1 MYVCTPAR
9 ILKPH
14 PSLMTPFTYP
24 SPQKLAVNHP
34 HPPSHIKSL
43 KPLLRN
49 LRLGL
54 GDGGRSVGVEKVA
67 AVLAVLELGG
77 LGRADADAARVGAA
91 PGPAVGVVD
100 APARDEL
107 RPVARADVLSARVV
121 GGDLRRGGEG
131 D

>member
-1 MYVCTPAR
+1 MALSPTRPR
-9 ILKPH
+9 HL
-14 PSLMTPFTYP
+14 PSLIPLPPLHLTP
-24 SPQKLAVNHP
+24 L
-34 HPPSHIKSL
+34 KSL
-43 KPLLRN
+43 LRH

-54 GDGGRSVGVEKVA
+54 GDRGRRVGVDKVA

-91 PGPAVGVVD
+91 PGAAVGVVD

-107 RPVARADVLSARVV
+107 AAVARADVLGARVV
-121 GGDLRRGGEG
+121 GGDLRRRGEG